1 MTSAAC
7 KLPIVFLMGPTA
19 SGKSELAMDL
29 CEHFPFD
36 IVSVDS
42 AMVYRGLDIGTA
54 KPSAEVLANHPHRL
68 IDICEPS
75 EVYSAGDFRRDALAE
90 IGNIQ
95 AQGRIPLLVG
105 GTGLYFRALESGIA
119 ELPAADPDIRR
130 RLEKEAAA
138 SSWQA
143 LHQRLR
149 EVDAD
154 SAARI
159 HPNDPQRIQRALE
172 VHELS
177 GRPLSAFFEGT
188 GQRSLDAPLR
198 KIALVP
204 GDRKVLHERIRLR
217 FAQMMEFGLLDE
229 VKALYRREE
238 LSAETPSMKTV
249 GYRQVW
255 QYLEGKLDLPEMQ
268 EKAVVATRQLAK
280 RQFTWLRSEQD
291 IQCFDSLETDFRA
304 KVLRFLTND
313 PMLKASV

>member
-1 MTSAAC
+1 MTTGTVE
-7 KLPIVFLMGPTA
+7 LPIVFLMGPTA

-54 KPSAEVLANHPHRL
+54 KPTAEVLARYPHRL
-68 IDICEPS
+68 IDICEPT

-90 IGNIQ
+90 INNIHQ
-95 AQGRIPLLVG
+95 RGRVPLLVG
-105 GTGLYFRALESGIA
+105 GTGLYFRALETGIA
-119 ELPAADPDIRR
+119 NLPAADTGIRK
-130 RLEKEAAA
+130 RLLEEAA
-138 SSWQA
+138 SNGWQV
-143 LHQRLR
+143 LHDRLR

-154 SAARI
+154 SAERI

-172 VHELS
+172 VYELS
-177 GRPLSAFFEGT
+177 GKPLSSFFKEA
-188 GQRSLDAPLR
+188 GQHSLKAPLR
-198 KIALVP
+198 KIALAP

-217 FAQMMEFGLLDE
+217 FEQMMEFGLLEE
-229 VKALYRREE
+229 VKALYRRQD
-238 LSAETPSMKTV
+238 LSAASPSMKTV

-255 QYLEGKLDLPEMQ
+255 QYLEGQLSLAEMR

-291 IQCFDSLETDFRA
+291 IQWIDCQEADFRA
-304 KVLRFLTND
+304 KVLRFLMND